1 MIRRRQFL
9 AKAGSILGLPFL
21 LHGLP
26 GRAADAPTPSEGSL
40 VFEEFASN
48 CIDLGRYDV
57 KAKQLT
63 VRFVGRKLERFYRYS
78 NVTPEIWEK
87 MRQLNESGGVGG
99 YLIETIVQNPKKF
112 PFEELTVRKFTV
124 TPGKKKAGTH
134 VPAF

>member
-9 AKAGSILGLPFL
+9 AKAGSLLGLPIL
-21 LHGLP
+21 LHALS
-26 GRAADAPTPSEGSL
+26 GRAADAPTPGEDFL

-48 CIDLGRYDV
+48 CIDLGHYDL

-78 NVTPEIWEK
+78 NITPEIWEK
-87 MRQLNESGGVGG
+87 LRKLNDSGGVGG
-99 YLIETIVQNPKKF
+99 YLIETVVQNPKKY
-112 PFEELTVRKFTV
+112 PFEELTIHKFTV
-124 TPGKKKAGTH
+124 TPRKEKAGTR